1 MSQGLKLTSQELE
14 HKFQSLKHTSQDLG
28 RKLSGAK
35 KTFSSQFCNFYNDL
49 FKKSYGQP
57 LSYYI
62 YA

>member
-1 MSQGLKLTSQELE
+1 MSQDLKHISQGLKYTSQG
-14 HKFQSLKHTSQDLG
+14 LKCTSQDLG

-35 KTFSSQFCNFYNDL
+35 KTFSSQFCHFSNDL